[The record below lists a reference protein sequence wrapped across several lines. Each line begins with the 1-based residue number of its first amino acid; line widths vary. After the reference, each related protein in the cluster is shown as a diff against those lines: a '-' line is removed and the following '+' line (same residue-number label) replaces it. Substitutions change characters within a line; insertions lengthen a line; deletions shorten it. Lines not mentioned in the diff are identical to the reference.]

1 MPKAKVKKEKSSLP
15 KKAGKE
21 EVTLIEE
28 DKGEVKPPLETNQ
41 VFGSS
46 FSADK
51 PSVGIKKQTK
61 KSRKSKSSPL
71 RPQKSEQVDEA
82 SENSY
87 NPSADKEASEI
98 SRNESE
104 VSETNQIETDQ
115 ETSQEMDQ
123 NQEVDRI
130 KSSPLQP
137 AEKEKE
143 VEKTM
148 NPPKIN
154 LYRKIAIS
162 FIVLTVI
169 LLGIIFYFS
178 FVKLDIVLI
187 PAQERLSDSL
197 VIDIYGSNNEPAV
210 PGKSLAGIVEQT
222 SIEETNTYS
231 ASGLK
236 TIGEEV
242 TGKVTIINDYNK
254 NQPLVATT
262 RLLAPDNKLFRI
274 KSTVNV
280 PAGGS
285 QEVEIYAD
293 KPSAEMAIGPTKFTI
308 PGLWAGLQ
316 DKIYAESKEKF
327 VYGQQ
332 GKKYI
337 EQSDLDQAAKDLK
350 RRLLEKAKMEIGEN
364 YKGYNEVIYSVDE
377 NTISTQVEGKV
388 GEEKE
393 KFDVSMKAMVTIV
406 AFSGDEAGEMAKRK
420 LSEVIPD
427 NKELVEFKTE
437 EMSYSL
443 DNFDTE
449 AGQAT
454 VSASFTGK
462 MSLKNEA
469 DIIDRQKIVNL
480 TREQL
485 EDYLSGFKE
494 IAGYE
499 INFFPSFIDK
509 VPNLADRIKIEVRR

>member
-1 MPKAKVKKEKSSLP
+1 MPKAKRKTRKTSLLKKVKKAKKEAAALGVEEEAKFPLKIGQVFKSSSL
-15 KKAGKE
+15 
-21 EVTLIEE
+21 
-28 DKGEVKPPLETNQ
+28 
-41 VFGSS
+41 
-46 FSADK
+46 ADK
-51 PSVGIKKQTK
+51 ASFDFKKQNKNSK
-61 KSRKSKSSPL
+61 KLGSNSLRPPRLGPL
-71 RPQKSEQVDEA
+71 RQVKNEA
-82 SENSY
+82 SEAGSVE
-87 NPSADKEASEI
+87 KEA
-98 SRNESE
+98 RKN
-104 VSETNQIETDQ
+104 
-115 ETSQEMDQ
+115 
-123 NQEVDRI
+123 
-130 KSSPLQP
+130 
-137 AEKEKE
+137 
-143 VEKTM
+143 M

-169 LLGIIFYFS
+169 LLGVIFYFS

-197 VIDIYGSNNEPAV
+197 VVDIYGGGNQPAV
-210 PGKSLAGIVEQT
+210 PGKSLTGIVEQT
-222 SIEETNTYS
+222 SIEEKDTYF
-231 ASGLK
+231 ASGSE

-242 TGKVTIINDYNK
+242 TGKVTIINNYNK

-262 RLLAPDNKLFRI
+262 RLLSPDNKLFRI
-274 KSTVNV
+274 KSTINV

-293 KPSAEMAIGPTKFTI
+293 LASTAMAIGPTKFTI

-332 GKKYI
+332 TKKHI
-337 EQSDLDQAAKDLK
+337 QQSDIDQAAKDLK
-350 RRLLEKAKMEIGEN
+350 RSLLEKAKREIGEN
-364 YKGYNEVIYSVDE
+364 HKGYDEVIYSVDE
-377 NTISTQVEGKV
+377 NTISTEVGGKV

-406 AFSGDEAGEMAKRK
+406 AFSGDELGKMAREK
-420 LSEVIPD
+420 LEEVIPD
-427 NKELVEFKTE
+427 NKELIEFKPE
-437 EMSYSL
+437 EISYSL
-443 DNFDTE
+443 NNFDVE
-449 AGQAT
+449 AGRAA
-454 VSASFTGK
+454 VNAAFEGK
-462 MSLKNEA
+462 MSLKSEA

-509 VPNLADRIKIEVRR
+509 VPNLADRIEIEVIEGKK